1 MTKTL
6 DELGYYLLAGAGGE
20 GPATLMDEA
29 RRGEELGF
37 GTAFISERWNVKEA
51 SSLVGAACAVTSRMQ
66 IATAATN
73 HNTRHPLITGSWAT
87 TMHRLSGG
95 RFTLGVGRGI
105 AAIYGAFGIPAV
117 TTAQMEDWAQ
127 VMRRLWHG
135 EVIFNHDGP
144 MGKYPILFLDPDF
157 NEDIRLALVAF
168 GPNTLALGGR
178 VFDDVILHTYFTP
191 ETLQR
196 CVTTVKSAAEKAGR
210 DPDSVRVWSCFATV
224 GDHLP
229 EQLRLK
235 KTVARLATYLQGYG
249 DLLVQTNNWD
259 PAVLQRFRADSVVTS
274 IAGGIDHKA
283 TPEQI
288 EHIATL
294 IPDEWLEPS
303 ATGSAQ
309 RVRGPDPQGIRLRG
323 RRGDHAW
330 RDARRT
336 RADRRG
342 VPSDL
347 IGKGMSQYLKDK
359 VIIVT
364 GAASGFGK
372 LISEKCAAGGAKVVG
387 VDVSVDALNEVFEGI
402 RAAGFDGTTHVA
414 DVTDMAQVQA
424 AGQHAVDTYGRIDV
438 IVNNAGVMPLAFFA
452 DHERAWEKWHKAIDI
467 NIKGVVN
474 GISAVYDTMIK
485 QGRGQVV
492 NISSIYGNAGT
503 EGSGVYS
510 ATKAAVDVLSDS
522 LRVEAQGRIKVTTV
536 KPTGVLGT
544 NLAGGVVNE
553 AAVIGI
559 VGQKGAQFL
568 ENAGNL
574 QTGALR
580 PEQMDVDSVEYW
592 LITPDDLAN
601 AVVHVIDQ
609 PWGINISD
617 VTVRASGENYVC

>member
-1 MTKTL
+1 MADPQLPPRERGPRRSSFENTPPPVPGQQAPGMRGFRDIAADADDLGRAAAQANRNARKTYANVPSPSPEFDRL
-6 DELGYYLLAGAGGE
+6 EPNMENRGADPEQPYAWDDHAEDTERSTPPSAPQMPEPPPKRSRIGSASEREPKRARAGAVFPFKSAIVIGVV
-20 GPATLMDEA
+20 L
-29 RRGEELGF
+29 
-37 GTAFISERWNVKEA
+37 I
-51 SSLVGAACAVTSRMQ
+51 LVGAGILWGKS
-66 IATAATN
+66 AATN

-157 NEDIRLALVAF
+157 KEDIRLALVAF

-309 RVRGPDPQGIRLRG
+309 QCVDRIRKEF
-323 RRGDHAW
+323 D
-330 RDARRT
+330 
-336 RADRRG
+336 
-342 VPSDL
+342 
-347 IGKGMSQYLKDK
+347 Y
-359 VIIVT
+359 
-364 GAASGFGK
+364 GA
-372 LISEKCAAGGAKVVG
+372 
-387 VDVSVDALNEVFEGI
+387 DALI
-402 RAAGFDGTTHVA
+402 MH
-414 DVTDMAQVQA
+414 
-424 AGQHAVDTYGRIDV
+424 
-438 IVNNAGVMPLAFFA
+438 
-452 DHERAWEKWHKAIDI
+452 
-467 NIKGVVN
+467 
-474 GISAVYDTMIK
+474 
-485 QGRGQVV
+485 
-492 NISSIYGNAGT
+492 
-503 EGSGVYS
+503 
-510 ATKAAVDVLSDS
+510 
-522 LRVEAQGRIKVTTV
+522 
-536 KPTGVLGT
+536 
-544 NLAGGVVNE
+544 
-553 AAVIGI
+553 
-559 VGQKGAQFL
+559 GA
-568 ENAGNL
+568 
-574 QTGALR
+574 
-580 PEQMDVDSVEYW
+580 
-592 LITPDDLAN
+592 TPDELEP
-601 AVVHVIDQ
+601 VVAAY
-609 PWGINISD
+609 
-617 VTVRASGENYVC
+617 RAT